1 MKLVS
6 FFYKNK
12 NYIFF
17 IFILIILMS
26 IIIYIIHN
34 VTTKSENPTITKK
47 SSIIDKTNLYNNLM
61 NNFNKIFPDNNRNAG
76 GPQFF
81 KFIVDLNPSKKEFEM
96 YNTFYCGVSGSPIDP
111 SRKDNF
117 EYTIIKDIYNNDIYG
132 KYYKC
137 CWPCVCDIM
146 KYAIVDDFT
155 ISLDNNNYT
164 YKVLTINDPCKN
176 NSNIPKQVTS
186 FKCIDQVTSNG
197 LFSDNNRLIFAL
209 FHDARQATESDYN
222 NISDIINKCRNR
234 NNTSPDMLKGGMGD
248 IFVKLSLLSRHDNYL
263 KNIYGNKLKKCKTGD
278 SPGSWDDNGFCSE
291 KDGGVHQICF
301 DVNNQTMD
309 FSEET
314 YQGDWSENRI
324 GNNHCMCLGAW
335 ALYKSKNKGTDN
347 ELICDAIPDMALD
360 VNYIE
365 KWNKWNGN
373 ELPNQIINGVDSLV
387 KQCYKKNNSQYLK
400 NKYDNLRSYYINNS
414 GKQWNSVV

>member
-1 MKLVS
+1 MKLIN
-6 FFYKNK
+6 FYYKYK
-12 NYIFF
+12 FYIFF
-17 IFILIILMS
+17 IIIIIIPLIILLF
-26 IIIYIIHN
+26 INI
-34 VTTKSENPTITKK
+34 KK
-47 SSIIDKTNLYNNLM
+47 NNKIPIDDKYLYENLM

-81 KFIVDLNPSKKEFEM
+81 KFIVDLKPTKYDFEL

-111 SRKDNF
+111 SRKDSF
-117 EYTIIKDIYNNDIYG
+117 EYTIVKDINGNDIYG

-155 ISLDNNNYT
+155 ISLENT
-164 YKVLTINDPCKN
+164 KHKYKVLTINDPCN
-176 NSNIPKQVTS
+176 NIYDIPKEVTS
-186 FKCIDQVTSNG
+186 FKCDDNKTSNG
-197 LFSDNNRLIFAL
+197 IFSDNNRLIFAL
-209 FHDARQATESDYN
+209 FHDARPATSSDFN
-222 NISDIINKCRNR
+222 NISDIINKCNNR
-234 NNTSPDMLKGGMGD
+234 NNTDPDMLKGGMGD
-248 IFVKLSLLSRHDNYL
+248 IFVKLSLVNNNNNKL
-263 KNIYGNKLKKCKTGD
+263 KNIYGNELKKCKTGD
-278 SPGSWDDNGFCSE
+278 KPGSWDENGFCSE

-301 DVNNQTMD
+301 NVNNQTMD

-335 ALYKSKNKGTDN
+335 ALYKSKNKGNNN

-360 VNYIE
+360 INYVE

-373 ELPNQIINGVDSLV
+373 ELPDQIIDGVDSLV
-387 KQCYKKNNSQYLK
+387 KQCYSKNNSDYLL
-400 NKYDNLRSYYINNS
+400 NKYNNLRKYYINN
-414 GKQWNSVV
+414 KKIYWDSVV